1 MSEEKKELTD
11 DQKAVQ
17 EDFKKYQAINAIA
30 SQEGGKVLIK
40 SLEADVVAGVEMI
53 ISLYRGDEMELRVT
67 IAKLSANLNLLRAF
81 KRSAKNEEELRK
93 ELVSL
98 LEE

>member
-17 EDFKKYQAINAIA
+17 DDFKKYQAINAIA
-30 SQEGGKVLIK
+30 NQDGGKILIK
-40 SLEADVVAGVEMI
+40 SLETDVVAGVEMI
-53 ISLYRGDEMELRVT
+53 ISLYKGDEMELRVT

-93 ELVSL
+93 EVVSL

>member
-1 MSEEKKELTD
+1 
-11 DQKAVQ
+11 
-17 EDFKKYQAINAIA
+17 
-30 SQEGGKVLIK
+30 
-40 SLEADVVAGVEMI
+40 MI